1 MKILGFASINISAG
15 ENHSASA
22 KRIINFY
29 RQLSRWHSIDILD
42 VVPVRCNKDTLHI
55 NNNLTIHKI
64 SLPYTTICYYLNRF
78 RIVPEIFVSIFHE
91 LFSFSCSCYFKKDY
105 DVYQIDSFSLYGLIR
120 KRLAGKKLI
129 YASHNVELDWHKPII
144 QSCFFSAPAL
154 RYLEKLEGELCRRA
168 SLVTTISRQDKKR
181 FSQLYN
187 IDSSKILSIPMG
199 YNPFQP
205 LDLLKLKFP
214 NKIKEKYSIPT
225 SGKVVL
231 FCGSDF
237 YANQEALRYMTKEII
252 PFLDDNIIVILL
264 GTIGQYFK
272 KRYPQGFRNSI
283 ALGFVENIQEIYSV
297 SDLAINPMT
306 SGSGANVKIIDYLA
320 AGLEIISTPFGMRG
334 YDDMTD
340 QVHTCSIKAMAK
352 EINHF
357 FKQPRKKKNTG
368 KVAQYQWPL
377 IAARANGEY
386 EKIHN
391 KPACSG
397 NR

>member
-1 MKILGFASINISAG
+1 MKILGLVDINILAG

-29 RQLSRWHSIDILD
+29 EQLSRWHSIDILN
-42 VVPVRCNKDTLHI
+42 VVPVRCNKDTLYI

-64 SLPYTTICYYLNRF
+64 SLPYATVCYYLNRF
-78 RIVPEIFVSIFHE
+78 RIVPEVFVSIFHE

-105 DVYQIDSFSLYGLIR
+105 DVYQIDSFSLYGLVR
-120 KRLAGKKLI
+120 KRLAGRKLI

-144 QSCFFSAPAL
+144 QSCLFSSPAL

-168 SLVTTISRQDKKR
+168 SLVTTITIQDKKR

-187 IDSSKILSIPMG
+187 IDHSKILCIPMG
-199 YNPFQP
+199 YNPSQP
-205 LDLLKLKFP
+205 IGLLKFP
-214 NKIKEKYSIPT
+214 NKIKERHNIPT

-237 YANQEALRYMTKEII
+237 YANQEALRFMTKDVI
-252 PFLDDNIIVILL
+252 PLLDEDIIVILL

-272 KRYPQGFRNSI
+272 KIYPQGFRNII
-283 ALGFVENIQEIYSV
+283 ALGFVENIQEIYFV
-297 SDLAINPMT
+297 TDLAINPVM
-306 SGSGANVKIIDYLA
+306 SGGGANVKIIDYLA

-334 YDDMTD
+334 YDDMID
-340 QVHTCSIKAMAK
+340 QVYICAVKAMAK

-386 EKIHN
+386 EKIRQKPDFSRN
-391 KPACSG
+391 K
-397 NR
+397 